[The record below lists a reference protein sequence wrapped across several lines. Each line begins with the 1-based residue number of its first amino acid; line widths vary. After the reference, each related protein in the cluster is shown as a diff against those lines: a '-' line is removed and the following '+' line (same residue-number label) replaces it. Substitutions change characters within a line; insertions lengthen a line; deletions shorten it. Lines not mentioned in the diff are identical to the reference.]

1 MQLQFCTAVFGL
13 FVLVA
18 EPLIGQSAG
27 LSAEMVLKKMS
38 SDETAAYLAGTVDS
52 FIFMERPIY
61 GGTVERAACIKRWFY
76 GSKPGEPAKGPDN
89 VIAMFEKNPTQP
101 AVGLIKILIDRE
113 CGKRK

>member
-1 MQLQFCTAVFGL
+1 MKVQFCYSIFGL
-13 FVLVA
+13 FMMASSALS
-18 EPLIGQSAG
+18 GQSAG
-27 LSAEMVLKKMS
+27 LSAEQVLKKMS
-38 SDETAAYLAGTVDS
+38 GAETAAYLAGAVDT

-61 GGTVERAACIKRWFY
+61 GGTPERGECIRNWFY
-76 GSKPGEPAKGPDN
+76 GSKPGEPTKGPDN